1 MFYAT
6 IVCLCAPGTWL
17 SIIDAHSDNV
27 VVVVDGDDARD
38 NYNDDNDKM
47 ARYMMIGGRH
57 YGSSLGVRV

>member
-6 IVCLCAPGTWL
+6 IVCLCTPGTWL
-17 SIIDAHSDNV
+17 SIIDVHSDNV
-27 VVVVDGDDARD
+27 VDGDDVHG